1 MCASGPARLHS
12 RGAGR
17 CAVLRGRGP
26 PWRRCWRCPWCWS
39 GTQPCR
45 TGREV
50 CAARPRRLLILI
62 SSSRL
67 GQSSPGASAICFLR
81 KSLLRA
87 WHVSCVV
94 LPVFLPSLPTPS
106 SPCRCGFDV
115 FQHAPF
121 LSGAVQVPPS
131 SSKGCPRGGVAKEPS
146 WGGQSCLR
154 AAQRGG
160 GLSLSQDSRL
170 PHPTLLCPLLVCLP
184 CPGWDRFLLYLG
196 RLVSRRVAWWGLW
209 MFVMVGK
216 RGRRE
221 KWNQQAKIYIYK
233 YQSIGSLSWQRR
245 VIRKNTSDFT
255 QDPWCI
261 LLHSILS
268 AKSRCSAWQPTKLLS
283 LPPM

>member
-45 TGREV
+45 TGREL

-67 GQSSPGASAICFLR
+67 GQSSPGAPAICFLR

-106 SPCRCGFDV
+106 SSCRCGFDV

-170 PHPTLLCPLLVCLP
+170 PHPDCALPSARLPTVSRLRSFSALPRKACLP
-184 CPGWDRFLLYLG
+184 EGGLMRVVDVCDGGKG
-196 RLVSRRVAWWGLW
+196 REEGEMKST
-209 MFVMVGK
+209 GK
-216 RGRRE
+216 
-221 KWNQQAKIYIYK
+221 NIYI
-233 YQSIGSLSWQRR
+233 
-245 VIRKNTSDFT
+245 
-255 QDPWCI
+255 
-261 LLHSILS
+261 
-268 AKSRCSAWQPTKLLS
+268 
-283 LPPM
+283 